1 MYVFSIC
8 TFMHLYTHGMAI
20 LQDALIL
27 PKVGNWKIWRDLF
40 AGKAFPR
47 SFTTCKQ
54 ISSNTSANTF
64 CNMKLF
70 FFYFQ
75 KKKNKSKLSKIWFA
89 SIMKQ
94 KLNWSG
100 LNWNEFLQKFAE
112 TYVENFLHLPQ
123 KTICSLPK
131 HKNSLIGIL
140 KIFNS

>member
-1 MYVFSIC
+1 MFLAFVLLYIC
-8 TFMHLYTHGMAI
+8 THGMAI

-27 PKVGNWKIWRDLF
+27 PKLGNWKIWRDLF
-40 AGKAFPR
+40 AGKASPR

-64 CNMKLF
+64 CNLKWF

-75 KKKNKSKLSKIWFA
+75 KKIKWIKLSKIWFV

-112 TYVENFLHLPQ
+112 TYGEKFLHLPQ

-131 HKNSLIGIL
+131 HKNSSIGIL